1 MLMPSSMKN
10 WLRLPS
16 RVALLMGLGALSAAG
31 AKADATAHPDGDAAW
46 VPQQSAK
53 AFGDLLIWSDA
64 GRIYVSEA
72 GKPAEELHLG
82 KTAEAEALRQL
93 LGRDG
98 ATAAT
103 PQELRDRIIL
113 VGSGGGGLHWK
124 PPGASDA
131 AKQAPAPAT
140 SGSAGADP
148 NKPTAGAGD
157 GASNKTPTAAASGS
171 VSVEPK
177 K

>member
-1 MLMPSSMKN
+1 MLMSSSLKN

-16 RVALLMGLGALSAAG
+16 RVALLMGLGALSVAG
-31 AKADATAHPDGDAAW
+31 AKADAVGEGSSGDATRA
-46 VPQQSAK
+46 PQQSAK
-53 AFGDLLIWSDA
+53 TFGDLLIWSDA
-64 GRIYVSEA
+64 GRIFVSEA

-113 VGSGGGGLHWK
+113 VGGGGNALHWK
-124 PPGASDA
+124 PPSQSDA
-131 AKQAPAPAT
+131 AKQAPTPAT
-140 SGSAGADP
+140 SGAADSDP
-148 NKPTAGAGD
+148 SKSRAAATVGAGD
-157 GASNKTPTAAASGS
+157 G
-171 VSVEPK
+171 
-177 K
+177 